1 MTILRRRI
9 LQGSCALGGLQFL
22 SPLQAASP
30 IPDLAPALNGEDV
43 IAYVHRVSGRW
54 DWDLY
59 RRLLG
64 AANEWKEGDAIVG
77 VAASNE
83 TERQIARSLLEN
95 TTLEQIDAHPP
106 FRDNTWEQIHSD
118 IDPRSKNSTNSWTI
132 GQLKTFLLNR
142 PDTDIYPVLPGLSSD
157 SIACVVKLLSN
168 EELIS
173 IGKKLFFR
181 LPGSQ
186 IGAEGYMGAR
196 IQPNSPTDNPDDIRW
211 QVLNAFSYAV
221 GDVLIGTNPVS
232 SELASV
238 AAVEATLKDIVD
250 TFGISD
256 ILPYCVLSHIDI
268 QAEIENQRPGSTALW
283 FQSIAGSDAANETF
297 DLSLDK
303 LLRHTE
309 SKTGRFGLY
318 FETGQGADFSNGHG
332 AGTDMLIH
340 ESRKYGLARSLQQRL
355 ASERKRKGETGD
367 AWVHLNDVAGFIG
380 PEVFRTREQLVRCCL
395 EDIVMGKLHQL
406 TIGLDIC
413 TTLHMDVS
421 LDDLGWCIE
430 QIMPANPAYLMALP
444 TRIDPMLGYLT
455 TGYHDHVKIRE
466 TFGYRINDAMQAF
479 FQSLHVIDRDGKPTH
494 HFGDP
499 AWIYVCYCRKRGEL
513 RSDDDL
519 RQEAKEKI
527 EQVRQRGVFISEGFG
542 EEYSQLPRELA
553 TQVRD
558 IYTDAKACIWAQLPD
573 DFESRFDVPVSLE
586 TLSKDRNDYILHP
599 TSGEDLSLESL
610 KQISRIK
617 AKHGERFDT
626 AIVISDGLNALACTS
641 DQQAESL
648 ASLLRREL
656 TSQGF
661 KVIPESLLI
670 RAGRVRAGYRIG
682 ESLFGGRPE
691 NCQIL
696 HIIGERPGSGHRTLS
711 VYITRAPGATWGI
724 RSKVD
729 HNITKVVS
737 GIALTSLQ
745 PEQGATTAI
754 RILKSLG

>member
-1 MTILRRRI
+1 MTILRRRV
-9 LQGSCALGGLQFL
+9 LQGGCVLGGLKFL
-22 SPLQAASP
+22 SPLQAAKSSP
-30 IPDLAPALNGEDV
+30 ELPPPLTGEDL
-43 IAYVHRVSGRW
+43 IAYVHRVSNGW
-54 DWDLY
+54 DLILY

-64 AANEWKEGDAIVG
+64 MANDWKEGDAIVG
-77 VAASNE
+77 VAAAKDS
-83 TERQIARSLLEN
+83 ERILARSLLEN

-106 FRDNTWEQIHSD
+106 FQDKTWELIQSD
-118 IDPRSKNSTNSWTI
+118 IDPQSKTVTNSWTL
-132 GQLKTFLLNR
+132 GQFKAFLLER
-142 PDTDIYPVLPGLSSD
+142 PDSDIYPILPSLSSD

-168 EELIS
+168 EELIA

-181 LPGSQ
+181 LPDSQ
-186 IGAEGYMGAR
+186 IGAKGYMGAR

-232 SELASV
+232 SEIASV
-238 AAVEATLKDIVD
+238 AAVESTLKNIVD
-250 TFGISD
+250 TFGISE

-268 QAEIENQRPGSTALW
+268 QAEIEKQHPGSTALW

-297 DLSLDK
+297 DVSLEK
-303 LLRHTE
+303 LRRHTE
-309 SKTGRFGLY
+309 SKTGPFGLY
-318 FETGQGADFSNGHG
+318 FETGQGADFTNGHG

-340 ESRKYGLARSLQQRL
+340 ESRKYGLARSMQQRL
-355 ASERKRKGETGD
+355 AREKKRKGETGD

-466 TFGYRINDAMQAF
+466 TFGYRINDAMQTF
-479 FQSLHVIDRDGKPTH
+479 FQSLHVIDHDGKPTH

-499 AWIYVCYCRKRGEL
+499 AWIYVCYCRKRGDL
-513 RSDDDL
+513 RSEDDL
-519 RQEAKEKI
+519 RHEAKEKI
-527 EQVRQRGVFISEGFG
+527 DQVRQRGVFISEGYG
-542 EEYSQLPRELA
+542 ETFSQLPKELA
-553 TQVRD
+553 AQVCD

-626 AIVISDGLNALACTS
+626 AIAISDGLNALACTS
-641 DQQAESL
+641 DQQAETL

-656 TSQGF
+656 TSQGY

-682 ESLFGGRPE
+682 ETLFGGRPE

-737 GIALTSLQ
+737 GIAQTSLQ
-745 PEQGATTAI
+745 PEEGATTAV

>member
-1 MTILRRRI
+1 
-9 LQGSCALGGLQFL
+9 
-22 SPLQAASP
+22 
-30 IPDLAPALNGEDV
+30 
-43 IAYVHRVSGRW
+43 
-54 DWDLY
+54 
-59 RRLLG
+59 
-64 AANEWKEGDAIVG
+64 
-77 VAASNE
+77 
-83 TERQIARSLLEN
+83 
-95 TTLEQIDAHPP
+95 
-106 FRDNTWEQIHSD
+106 
-118 IDPRSKNSTNSWTI
+118 
-132 GQLKTFLLNR
+132 
-142 PDTDIYPVLPGLSSD
+142 
-157 SIACVVKLLSN
+157 
-168 EELIS
+168 
-173 IGKKLFFR
+173 
-181 LPGSQ
+181 
-186 IGAEGYMGAR
+186 
-196 IQPNSPTDNPDDIRW
+196 
-211 QVLNAFSYAV
+211 
-221 GDVLIGTNPVS
+221 
-232 SELASV
+232 
-238 AAVEATLKDIVD
+238 
-250 TFGISD
+250 
-256 ILPYCVLSHIDI
+256 
-268 QAEIENQRPGSTALW
+268 
-283 FQSIAGSDAANETF
+283 
-297 DLSLDK
+297 
-303 LLRHTE
+303 
-309 SKTGRFGLY
+309 
-318 FETGQGADFSNGHG
+318 
-332 AGTDMLIH
+332 
-340 ESRKYGLARSLQQRL
+340 
-355 ASERKRKGETGD
+355 
-367 AWVHLNDVAGFIG
+367 
-380 PEVFRTREQLVRCCL
+380 
-395 EDIVMGKLHQL
+395 
-406 TIGLDIC
+406 
-413 TTLHMDVS
+413 
-421 LDDLGWCIE
+421 
-430 QIMPANPAYLMALP
+430 MPANPAYLMALP

-499 AWIYVCYCRKRGEL
+499 AWIYVCYCRKRGDL

-519 RQEAKEKI
+519 RHEAKEKI

-641 DQQAESL
+641 DQQAETL

-656 TSQGF
+656 TSQGY
-661 KVIPESLLI
+661 KVIPEALLI

>member
-1 MTILRRRI
+1 MTILRRRV
-9 LQGSCALGGLQFL
+9 LQGGCVLGGLKFL
-22 SPLQAASP
+22 SPLQAAKSSP
-30 IPDLAPALNGEDV
+30 ELPPPRTGEDL
-43 IAYVHRVSGRW
+43 IAYVHRVSNGW
-54 DWDLY
+54 DLILY

-64 AANEWKEGDAIVG
+64 MANDWKEGDAIVG
-77 VAASNE
+77 VAAAKDS
-83 TERQIARSLLEN
+83 ERILARSLLVN

-106 FRDNTWEQIHSD
+106 FQDKTWELIQSD
-118 IDPRSKNSTNSWTI
+118 IAPQSKNITNSWTL
-132 GQLKTFLLNR
+132 GQFKTFLLER
-142 PDTDIYPVLPGLSSD
+142 PDSDIYPILPSLSSD

-168 EELIS
+168 EELIA

-186 IGAEGYMGAR
+186 IGAKGYMGAR

-211 QVLNAFSYAV
+211 QVLDAFSYAV

-268 QAEIENQRPGSTALW
+268 QAEIEKQHPGSTALW

-297 DLSLDK
+297 DLSLEK
-303 LLRHTE
+303 LRRHTE
-309 SKTGRFGLY
+309 SKTGPFGLY
-318 FETGQGADFSNGHG
+318 FETGQGADFTNGHG
-332 AGTDMLIH
+332 AGTDMVIH
-340 ESRKYGLARSLQQRL
+340 ESRKYGIARFLQQLLAR
-355 ASERKRKGETGD
+355 EKKRKGETSE

-444 TRIDPMLGYLT
+444 TRIAPMLGYLT

-466 TFGYRINDAMQAF
+466 SFGYRLNDAMQEF
-479 FQSLHVIDRDGKPTH
+479 FQSLHVVDQDGKPTE

-499 AWIYVCYCRKRGEL
+499 AWIYICYCRKKGDT
-513 RSDDDL
+513 RSEDTL

-527 EQVRQRGVFISEGFG
+527 EQVRQRGVFISEGYG
-542 EEYSQLPRELA
+542 EKFSQLPKELA
-553 TQVRD
+553 AQVRD
-558 IYTDAKACIWAQLPD
+558 IYTDAKACIWAELPD
-573 DFESRFDVPVSLE
+573 DFESSFDVPVSLN
-586 TLSKDRNDYILHP
+586 TLSRDRNDYILHP
-599 TSGEDLSLESL
+599 TSGEDLSPESL
-610 KQISRIK
+610 KQIGRIK
-617 AKHGERFDT
+617 AKHGELFDT

-641 DQQAESL
+641 DSQAESL

-682 ESLFGGRPE
+682 ESLFGGRLG
-691 NCQIL
+691 NGQIL

-711 VYITRAPGATWGI
+711 VYITRATGEAWGT

-737 GIALTSLQ
+737 GIAQTSLQ
-745 PEQGATTAI
+745 PEQGATTAV

>member
-22 SPLQAASP
+22 SPLQAACP
-30 IPDLAPALNGEDV
+30 IPDLVPALNGEDV

-64 AANEWKEGDAIVG
+64 AANDWKEGDAIVG
-77 VAASNE
+77 VAASHE

-106 FRDNTWEQIHSD
+106 FQDKTWELIQSD
-118 IDPRSKNSTNSWTI
+118 IAPQSKTVTNSWTL
-132 GQLKTFLLNR
+132 GQFKAFLLER
-142 PDTDIYPVLPGLSSD
+142 PDSDIYPILPSLSSD

-168 EELIS
+168 EELIA

-186 IGAEGYMGAR
+186 IGAKGYMGAR

-211 QVLNAFSYAV
+211 QVLNAFSFAV

-250 TFGISD
+250 TFRISD

-268 QAEIENQRPGSTALW
+268 QAEIEKQHPGSTALW

-297 DLSLDK
+297 DVSLEK
-303 LLRHTE
+303 LRRHTE
-309 SKTGRFGLY
+309 SKTGPFGLY

-340 ESRKYGLARSLQQRL
+340 ESRKYGLARSLQLLL
-355 ASERKRKGETGD
+355 AREKKRKGETGD
-367 AWVHLNDVAGFIG
+367 AWVHINDVAGFIG

-395 EDIVMGKLHQL
+395 EDIVMGKLHQM

-479 FQSLHVIDRDGKPTH
+479 FQSLHVIDHDGKPTQ

-499 AWIYVCYCRKRGEL
+499 AWIYVCYCRKRGDS
-513 RSDDDL
+513 RSEDDL

-527 EQVRQRGVFISEGFG
+527 DQVRQRGVFISEGYG
-542 EEYSQLPRELA
+542 ETFSQLPKELA
-553 TQVRD
+553 AQVRD

-626 AIVISDGLNALACTS
+626 AIAISDGLNALACTS
-641 DQQAESL
+641 DQQAETL

-656 TSQGF
+656 TSQGY

-682 ESLFGGRPE
+682 ETFFGGRPE

-737 GIALTSLQ
+737 GIAQTSLQ
-745 PEQGATTAI
+745 PEEGATTAV